1 MKYEYYG
8 GPMDGAEVPAYLT
21 KQDYLLI
28 EKGFENNNVVT
39 YYYVKCEE
47 HPQFEYCGEVED
59 EDE

>member
-8 GPMDGAEVPAYLT
+8 GPMDGAEVPEYLV

-28 EKGFENNNVVT
+28 EKGFENHNIVT
-39 YYYVKCEE
+39 YYYVKCLE
-47 HPQFEYCGEVED
+47 HPRFEYSGEVED